1 MEARIKRK
9 LLSLMV
15 FIMVF
20 SSCACGGSSE
30 TLGPGE
36 DDKIVL
42 GFVIEGLVIERW
54 QKDRDIFVSKAK
66 ELGAE
71 VIVQNANE
79 DTERQVEQIY
89 AIIEEG
95 IDVLLILPYDKDG
108 LTQCIKAAKKK
119 GIKVIAYDR
128 LILNAD
134 IDAYVAFNS
143 VRVGQLMAGVLYEKV
158 PEGNYI
164 IVNGS
169 QKDNNSYMFN
179 SGFKL
184 ALKDGLDSN
193 RIRIIAEVWADD
205 WRENESYNTVS
216 QAISEGKKI
225 DAVIGGN
232 DRLAEGALKA
242 LSENRLADDVYV
254 VGHDAELSAC
264 QRIVEGL
271 QLATVY
277 KPIRVLAEGAAE
289 LAVKMAKGIEIEY
302 EHTIFDGKKEVPF
315 IRYEPVLVTKDNMM
329 DTVIKDGFHTM
340 EEIYRN
346 VPRDQWPSAE

>member
-1 MEARIKRK
+1 MEERLKRK
-9 LLSLMV
+9 LLLLMV
-15 FIMVF
+15 LIMVF
-20 SSCACGGSSE
+20 SSCACGASSE
-30 TLGPGE
+30 TAGPGE

-79 DTERQVEQIY
+79 DTERQIEQIY

-143 VRVGQLMAGVLYEKV
+143 VKVGQLMAGVLYEKV

-205 WRENESYNTVS
+205 WRESESYNTVS

-232 DRLAEGALKA
+232 DRLAEGSEA

-264 QRIVEGL
+264 QRI
-271 QLATVY
+271 
-277 KPIRVLAEGAAE
+277 AEDYS
-289 LAVKMAKGIEIEY
+289 LPPYIS
-302 EHTIFDGKKEVPF
+302 
-315 IRYEPVLVTKDNMM
+315 L
-329 DTVIKDGFHTM
+329 
-340 EEIYRN
+340 
-346 VPRDQWPSAE
+346 

>member
-1 MEARIKRK
+1 MKRAK
-9 LLSLMV
+9 KMILLFTA
-15 FIMVF
+15 FIIV
-20 SSCACGGSSE
+20 SAACGCDSNME
-30 TLGPGE
+30 RKGPDE
-36 DDKIVL
+36 DDKIIL
-42 GFVIEGLVIERW
+42 GLVIDGLVIERW
-54 QKDRDIFVSKAK
+54 QEDRDIFVSKAR

-71 VIVQNANE
+71 VIVRNANE
-79 DTERQVEQIY
+79 DTERQVEQVY
-89 AIIEEG
+89 TIIEEG
-95 IDVLLILPYDKDG
+95 IDVLIIIPYDRDG
-108 LTQCIKAAKKK
+108 LSQCIRAAKKK

-128 LILNAD
+128 LIKDAD

-143 VRVGQLMAGVLYEKV
+143 VRVGQLMAGVLYEQV

-164 IVNGS
+164 IINGS
-169 QKDNNSYMFN
+169 QKDNNSYLFN

-184 ALKDGLDSN
+184 ALKEGLDSN
-193 RIRIIAEVWADD
+193 QVRIIDEVWADD
-205 WRENESYNTVS
+205 WREDESYNTVS
-216 QAISEGKKI
+216 KAIREGKRI

-289 LAVKMAKGIEIEY
+289 LAVNMAKGVAIEY
-302 EHTIFDGKKEVPF
+302 EHTIDNGKKQVPF
-315 IRYEPVLVTKDNMM
+315 IRYEPTLVTKDNMM
-329 DTVIKDGFHTM
+329 DSVIKDQFHTV
-340 EEIYRN
+340 EEVYRN
-346 VPRDQWPSAE
+346 VPRDRWPVED

>member
-1 MEARIKRK
+1 MVERAKR
-9 LLSLMV
+9 LILSLLI
-15 FIMVF
+15 FIAMF
-20 SSCACGGSSE
+20 ACCSCGISTE
-30 TLGPGE
+30 TKGAEE
-36 DDKIVL
+36 DDKIKL
-42 GFVIEGLVIERW
+42 GLVIDGLVIERW
-54 QKDRDIFVSKAK
+54 QKDRDIFVSKAR

-71 VIVQNANE
+71 VIVRNANE
-79 DTERQVEQIY
+79 DTDRQVELIY
-89 AIIEEG
+89 TIIDEG

-108 LTQCIKAAKKK
+108 LSQCIKAAKKK

-128 LILNAD
+128 LILNSD
-134 IDAYVAFNS
+134 IDAYVGFNS
-143 VRVGQLMAGVLYEKV
+143 IKVGELMAGVLYEKV

-169 QKDNNSYMFN
+169 QKDNNSYLFN
-179 SGFKL
+179 TGFKT
-184 ALKDGLDSN
+184 ALKEGLDSS

-216 QAISEGKKI
+216 QAISEGKRI

-264 QRIVEGL
+264 QRIVEGI

-302 EHTIFDGKKEVPF
+302 EHTIYDGKKQVPF
-315 IRYEPVLVTKDNMM
+315 IRYEPVLVTKDNIV

-340 EEIYRN
+340 EEVYRN
-346 VPRDQWPSAE
+346 VPRDQWPKVD